1 MDRKKWCL
9 SEKNL
14 NNSLSEANETI
25 LALQREV
32 RELKVME
39 ERHNDYLKNETEKN
53 LQVYQERV
61 LKLEELN
68 RQKDE
73 SVIIY

>member
-39 ERHNDYLKNETEKN
+39 ERHNDYLKSETEKN
-53 LQVYQERV
+53 LQIYQERV
-61 LKLEELN
+61 LKLEEMN

-73 SVIIY
+73 SVIT